1 MLLLVG
7 TYFPNELQCRCQIL
21 FSLDWSMW
29 SQFGLEDG
37 KSPILDGF
45 GWVDVSGG
53 PRNMQPCCRQVSA
66 ALKVAWSKMGRRC
79 DPLTTLALTHVGCTT
94 EARGAR
100 EAQMVCVWDDSVWAE
115 ANYDARFC
123 RRDQRLRLGLLKIKQ
138 MPSWMLCHPCPLMSR
153 SGTGRGLDVDRNAGL
168 PKRSYDKTMI
178 SWTSCFEKLAI
189 KWHIV
194 NGVYI

>member
-1 MLLLVG
+1 M
-7 TYFPNELQCRCQIL
+7 
-21 FSLDWSMW
+21 
-29 SQFGLEDG
+29 
-37 KSPILDGF
+37 
-45 GWVDVSGG
+45 SGG
-53 PRNMQPCCRQVSA
+53 PRNMQPYCRQVSA

-79 DPLTTLALTHVGCTT
+79 DPLTALALTHVGCTT

-100 EAQMVCVWDDSVWAE
+100 EAND
-115 ANYDARFC
+115 DARFC

-178 SWTSCFEKLAI
+178 S
-189 KWHIV
+189 
-194 NGVYI
+194 